1 MLCVMK
7 RFSAPASVYP
17 DPSRP
22 PDDDDSDAS
31 LSDGSKKVKTAQSF
45 ESLFNSESLSDIV
58 LDINHGE
65 FVFHAHKMIVGL
77 KSERLAALIT
87 SVASTPA
94 DNSSSKP
101 VLYLLEAPECSAIF
115 SRFLYF
121 IYSGAVWLHRDY
133 VVPLF
138 RLSVKYG
145 VGALATHCENYILQL
160 LNKCL
165 NVDPNCANPPP
176 TMPVTTVCDL
186 YEEDD
191 YREETRKASFCVLSR
206 RFSDLIR
213 TERWIS
219 CAWNTVRDLLRSDD
233 CVCEENLILVAATD
247 WMKRNKL
254 QDKVRIQEILA
265 SIRYPRLPRRVLY
278 HLHTT
283 ASFKNFPQV
292 QDLIEAAIRYHCFK
306 DVPEAQDE
314 FSGLQ
319 YRTRGRS
326 RTRHTLCGGE
336 ALSQPENQCGSAH
349 HNNNNW
355 QFEECG
361 DSARTSEAHHEGEH
375 CDSGSAELMANSRP
389 PEVVNHSPH
398 HLPCRSHLASSARY
412 AHRQGSRTCGH
423 HGSIPDSL
431 MSTFHPISS
440 PMAAV
445 QPRVH
450 CHANSSRD
458 AESGSLS
465 PDIALQI
472 NFHSHTQV

>member
-1 MLCVMK
+1 MLLVMK

-17 DPSRP
+17 DPTRP

-45 ESLFNSESLSDIV
+45 ESLFNSEALSDIV
-58 LDINHGE
+58 LDINQGE
-65 FVFHAHKMIVGL
+65 YVFHAHKMIVGL

-87 SVASTPA
+87 SVASGSL
-94 DNSSSKP
+94 DNNSKP
-101 VLYLLEAPECSAIF
+101 VLYLLETPECSAIF

-138 RLSVKYG
+138 KLAVKYG
-145 VGALATHCENYILQL
+145 VGALATHCENYIIQL

-165 NVDPNCANPPP
+165 NVDTNCANPPP

-186 YEEDD
+186 YEEED
-191 YREETRKASFCVLSR
+191 YREETRKSAFCVLGR
-206 RFSDLIR
+206 RFADLIR
-213 TERWIS
+213 TDRWIY
-219 CAWNTVRDLLRSDD
+219 CMWTTVRDLLRSDE
-233 CVCEENLILVAATD
+233 CACEENLILVAATD

-306 DVPEAQDE
+306 DVPEAQNE

-319 YRTRGRS
+319 YRVRWRS
-326 RTRHTLCGGE
+326 RTRHTVCGGE
-336 ALSQPENQCGSAH
+336 TISHSENQDNPAQNHWHFDDDCEESAP
-349 HNNNNW
+349 
-355 QFEECG
+355 
-361 DSARTSEAHHEGEH
+361 AVVAEAHQAVDH
-375 CDSGSAELMANSRP
+375 CDSNNLDLMANSRS
-389 PEVVNHSPH
+389 PEINHNHNHNHNHQH
-398 HLPCRSHLASSARY
+398 HPLCRSQFSQTTRFTHRHGARPW
-412 AHRQGSRTCGH
+412 GN
-423 HGSIPDSL
+423 HGPIPDAV
-431 MSTFHPISS
+431 MSTFHPVLS
-440 PMAAV
+440 PVVAV
-445 QPRVH
+445 PPHVH
-450 CHANSSRD
+450 TETRSA
-458 AESGSLS
+458 S
-465 PDIALQI
+465 PDISLQI
-472 NFHSHTQV
+472 NIHSHSQV